1 MLLGKCTFC
10 DISLDYIK
18 IYEPVAASLLCDRM
32 EQMMEQTGENGFH
45 YVDDG
50 TSGVNEGIGTRN
62 PQEKIV
68 RDLVD

>member
-10 DISLDYIK
+10 DTLDYIK

-45 YVDDG
+45 YVDEAAPPALMRALALE
-50 TSGVNEGIGTRN
+50 T
-62 PQEKIV
+62 QEKIV